1 MPRLRARRQ
10 WRIGFVLALLALWM
24 LAAGSAAQ
32 AAASAQLQ
40 RQREQFARAYALAQQ
55 GDPAWRRDAE
65 ALQDYPL
72 YPYLEAAYLLHDLG
86 SAHAARVRDYL
97 ARHGA
102 LIPGREL
109 RRAWL
114 DRLAR
119 KQDWQQYLAF
129 YAPGLGATY
138 DCRELQAQ
146 AMQGGTL
153 TFDGAFAALWDAPR
167 LPDAC
172 AALLQLA
179 NTQGLLTPERLWDR
193 IQRAVR
199 ARAAGTLTQT
209 LAWLPVAQQ
218 PGAQRLALALS
229 DPAGALAQ
237 AGSWPDTGLAREA
250 MTLALTRRAR
260 DDDDAARAAWQALR
274 GRFELDAVQVDR
286 IEAALALY
294 QAVSLEPG
302 SLRALAAL
310 PATAQTPLT
319 REWRARVA
327 LAQGDWPAVLAAIRA
342 MPAAQR
348 EAKEWRYF
356 EARALAATGAR
367 TQADALWRALARDP
381 TYYGFLA
388 ADRVQRPYAL
398 CPRDPPAQ
406 TAATAAVAADPGMQR
421 AFEWYALH
429 RLTHARREWNAAL
442 PGLDHAQRYA
452 AVVLAHRRG
461 WVDRA
466 IFLLNHGDY
475 LRDYKLRFPLAE
487 RARVVRDAHRAGI
500 DPAWAFA
507 IIRTESAWISDAR
520 SGADARGLMQLLPG
534 TAAQLAR
541 RNGLPWEGAASLDDP
556 SVNIALG
563 THYLQHLADRF
574 GAQWLA
580 SAAYNAGPAALQDW
594 MAKRATLPADVFVA
608 TIPYPET
615 RGYVESTLAFSVIYD
630 WRLHQDPVRLSAR
643 MLPFG
648 GAYAVPDAQAPRA
661 AVVCSVEDLAAQGD
675 APPPSAASTQP
686 APSASV
692 HAAAAGATP

>member
-10 WRIGFVLALLALWM
+10 WRIGFVLAWLALLV
-24 LAAGSAAQ
+24 LAASGVAQ

-40 RQREQFARAYALAQQ
+40 RQREQFAQTYALAQQ
-55 GDPAWRRDAE
+55 GDPAWKRGAE

-72 YPYLEAAYLLHDLG
+72 YPYLDAAYLLHDLG
-86 SAHAARVRDYL
+86 SARAAQMRDYL
-97 ARHGA
+97 ARYGD

-129 YAPGLGATY
+129 YAPDLGNAY
-138 DCRELQAQ
+138 DCRALQAQ
-146 AMQGGTL
+146 AAQGQKL
-153 TFDGAFAALWDAPR
+153 AYDGAFAALWSAPG

-172 AALLQLA
+172 TALLELA
-179 NTQGLLTPERLWDR
+179 NTQGLLTPERLWAR
-193 IQRAVR
+193 IQRAVHDR
-199 ARAAGTLTQT
+199 QLRTLTQT
-209 LAWLPVAQQ
+209 LAWLPAAQQ

-229 DPAGALAQ
+229 DSSSALTQ
-237 AGSWPDTGLAREA
+237 AVSWPDSAHARKA
-250 MTLALTRRAR
+250 LTLALTRRAR
-260 DDDDAARAAWQALR
+260 NDDDAARAAWQALR
-274 GRFELDAVQVDR
+274 PRFSLAPTQVDR
-286 IEAALALY
+286 IEAALALF
-294 QAVSLEPG
+294 QATSLVPG

-310 PATAQTPLT
+310 PAAAQTPLT
-319 REWRARVA
+319 REWRVRVA
-327 LAQGDWPAVLAAIRA
+327 LAQGDWPATLAAIRA

-348 EAKEWRYF
+348 DDNEWRYF
-356 EARALAATGAR
+356 EARALAATGDKA
-367 TQADALWRALARDP
+367 QADARWRTLARSP

-388 ADRVQRPYAL
+388 ADQVQRPYAL

-406 TAATAAVAADPGMQR
+406 TAATAAVEADPGMQR
-421 AFEWYALH
+421 AFEWYALN
-429 RLTHARREWNAAL
+429 RLTHARREWDAAL
-442 PGLDHAQRYA
+442 PGLDRAQRYA

-475 LRDYKLRFPLAE
+475 LRDYSLRFPLAE
-487 RARVVRDAHRAGI
+487 RARVLRDAQRAGI

-507 IIRTESAWISDAR
+507 IIRTESAWISNAR
-520 SGADARGLMQLLPG
+520 SGADARGLMQLLPR

-556 SVNIALG
+556 SVNIAFG
-563 THYLQHLADRF
+563 TRYLQHLADRF

-580 SAAYNAGPAALQDW
+580 SAAYNAGPAALQRWLD
-594 MAKRATLPADVFVA
+594 KRATLSPDVFVA

-643 MLPFG
+643 MQPFG
-648 GAYAVPDAQAPRA
+648 STYAAPDAQAPRA
-661 AVVCSVEDLAAQGD
+661 TVMCSVEDLAAQGD
-675 APPPSAASTQP
+675 APPPVAASTQP
-686 APSASV
+686 APAASV
-692 HAAAAGATP
+692 HAAAPSDAP